1 MKFVFQ
7 IKVKQGHTVEGYVD
21 AWEQAS
27 VVIQQ
32 HVGCA
37 RNPSSPCDRRPN
49 HTARHSGMGLQGSE
63 GSGDEPPSE
72 RPRNE

>member
-7 IKVKQGHTVEGYVD
+7 IKVKQGHTVEEYVD

-37 RNPSSPCDRRPN
+37 R
-49 HTARHSGMGLQGSE
+49 
-63 GSGDEPPSE
+63 EPVFTV
-72 RPRNE
+72 R